1 VLIALPKGEV
11 SFDMAVV
18 VENGL
23 RIKGSADGTRQEL
36 RELVKIVQDGRIET
50 NIESVPLSDVN
61 RALERLAGGSLIGR
75 QVLDMSK

>member
-1 VLIALPKGEV
+1 
-11 SFDMAVV
+11 MAVV

-23 RIKGSADGTRQEL
+23 KIKGSADGTRQEL
-36 RELVKIVQDGRIET
+36 RELVKIAQDGRIET

-61 RALERLAGGSLIGR
+61 KALERLAGGSLIGR

>member
-1 VLIALPKGEV
+1 
-11 SFDMAVV
+11 MAVV

-36 RELVKIVQDGRIET
+36 RELVKIAQDGRIET

-61 RALERLAGGSLIGR
+61 KALERLAGGSLIGR